1 MNTTPTASMFRYIHA
16 RVYNEQTGRKEDIVV
31 PKSAVAIIENPLYA
45 VINEP
50 NSTMQ
55 RLIRKL
61 NLLDVID
68 EQSGSGKLDLIIQLP
83 YVIKTEARR
92 QQAENRRKDIEN
104 QLSGSKY
111 GIAYTDGT
119 EHITQLNRSVNNNLM
134 SQIEYLTSMLYSQLG
149 ITQSILDGTADE
161 KTMLNYNN
169 RTIEPIISAITNY
182 LGDRIKLDL
191 REPEVS
197 GFLIKSVTGLGP
209 VKATVN
215 TTEVVTNDGSMFNS
229 ARLSQRNIVF
239 QIVFVDTVYG
249 ETIEDVRQKSYKYFP
264 AKKNV
269 EIIIE
274 TDNRYVRTSG
284 YVESN
289 EPNIFSSQEGTS
301 ISIIC
306 PDPFFYSAGEDGNN
320 VTDFYS
326 IDPMFEFPFSN
337 ESLTE
342 PLLVFGEIQIKTEGV
357 ITYYGDAEI
366 GVTIY
371 IHAIGSASNINIY
384 NTETR
389 EVMKIDT
396 VKLQKLTGK
405 GIVASDDIVINTSK
419 GDKSI
424 TLIREGVSYNILNC
438 LDKNTDWFT
447 LAKGDNIFAFTA
459 DSGVTNLQFRIEN
472 KVIYEGV

>member
-1 MNTTPTASMFRYIHA
+1 MIH
-16 RVYNEQTGRKEDIVV
+16 
-31 PKSAVAIIENPLYA
+31 SF
-45 VINEP
+45 
-50 NSTMQ
+50 
-55 RLIRKL
+55 
-61 NLLDVID
+61 
-68 EQSGSGKLDLIIQLP
+68 
-83 YVIKTEARR
+83 
-92 QQAENRRKDIEN
+92 
-104 QLSGSKY
+104 
-111 GIAYTDGT
+111 
-119 EHITQLNRSVNNNLM
+119 
-134 SQIEYLTSMLYSQLG
+134 
-149 ITQSILDGTADE
+149 
-161 KTMLNYNN
+161 
-169 RTIEPIISAITNY
+169 AITNY

-274 TDNRYVRTSG
+274 TDNRYVRTNG

-326 IDPMFEFPFSN
+326 IDPLFEFPFSN

-371 IHAIGSASNINIY
+371 IHAIGPANNINIY

-396 VKLQKLTGK
+396 GKLQKLTGK

-447 LAKGDNIFAFTA
+447 LVKGDNIFAFTA